1 MPIAGPGVQ
10 HGSQPGVQSA
20 ARTFERD
27 DPMANLNIT
36 YTEMS
41 DSATRMRN
49 NKNEIDSRL
58 TECKS
63 IVDNL
68 TGSGFVTDQASGKF
82 DEVHT
87 EFVNAANELMENLD
101 LLSEWLDKAV
111 QALRDMDTQ
120 LAGSL
125 NK

>member
-1 MPIAGPGVQ
+1 
-10 HGSQPGVQSA
+10 
-20 ARTFERD
+20 
-27 DPMANLNIT
+27 MANLNIT
-36 YTEMS
+36 YAEMS

-49 NKNEIDSRL
+49 NKDEIDSRL

-63 IVDNL
+63 IVDSL

-87 EFVNAANELMENLD
+87 EFVNSANEVMESLD
-101 LLSEWLDKAV
+101 LLSQWLDKAV
-111 QALRDMDTQ
+111 DALRDMDSQ
-120 LAGSL
+120 LANSL

>member
-1 MPIAGPGVQ
+1 
-10 HGSQPGVQSA
+10 
-20 ARTFERD
+20 
-27 DPMANLNIT
+27 MANLNVT
-36 YTEMS
+36 YAEMS

-49 NKNEIDSRL
+49 NKNDIDSRL

-63 IVDNL
+63 IVDQL
-68 TGSGFVTDQASGKF
+68 TASGFVTDQASGKF

-87 EFVNAANELMENLD
+87 EFVNSANTVMETLEQ
-101 LLSEWLDKAV
+101 LSTWLDKAV
-111 QALRDMDTQ
+111 DALQDMDTQ

>member
-1 MPIAGPGVQ
+1 
-10 HGSQPGVQSA
+10 
-20 ARTFERD
+20 
-27 DPMANLNIT
+27 MANLNVT
-36 YTEMS
+36 YAEMS

-49 NKNEIDSRL
+49 NKNDIDSRL

-63 IVDNL
+63 IVDQL
-68 TGSGFVTDQASGKF
+68 TASGFVTDQASGKF

-87 EFVNAANELMENLD
+87 EFVNSANTVMETLEQ
-101 LLSEWLDKAV
+101 LSMWLDKAV
-111 QALRDMDTQ
+111 DALQDMDTQ